1 MKRIENALVAMVG
14 MFVLVIGLM
23 VAAEMASILA
33 GALSSLIES
42 IFKITVSKSDI
53 AIGIGALLAV
63 TGLLGLLV
71 DEKEGDGGEDNTVS
85 KAKSYDRFGREI
97 TEQK

>member
-1 MKRIENALVAMVG
+1 MKRIENALMAMGG

-23 VAAEMASILA
+23 VAGILTMLLA
-33 GALSSLIES
+33 GALSNLIDG

-71 DEKEGDGGEDNTVS
+71 DKEDDNGEDNTVP